1 MTKKYRFKTQPYK
14 HQLTA
19 LEESWHKKEYAYFME
34 MGTGKSKVL
43 IDNIAILY
51 DKGFIDSALIIA
63 PKGVYK
69 NWSELE
75 IPKHLPEHIPHRT
88 VAWAPN
94 PNKQQ
99 KEDLISLFEN
109 TEDLVF
115 FVMNIEALSTKK
127 GCSFAEKFLT
137 NKTALFAIDE
147 STTIKNNS
155 AQRTKSAIKLSLLA
169 KYRRILT
176 GSPVT
181 KSPLD
186 LYSQCAFL
194 NEDLLGFSSYYA
206 YRNHFAILQKRS
218 IATHSFQQ
226 IVGYRNLDEL
236 KDILKHFSYRVLKQ
250 ECIDLPDKIYLTRSV
265 ELTLEQK
272 RIYKELKDY
281 ALAELGELGS
291 FETVTTSSVITQ
303 ILRLQQVL
311 CGFTR
316 SDAGGIITIPNNRI
330 TELMSVLEETEGKCI
345 IWAHYQYDIRSL
357 VAQIAKIYGED
368 SVASY
373 YGETPPDERQGIVTR
388 FQDLESPLR
397 FFVGQP
403 RTGGFG
409 LTLTAAN
416 TVIYYSN
423 SYDLEIRLQSED
435 RAHRIGQTNKV
446 TYIDLCVAKS
456 IDEKIIK
463 SLRAKIN
470 IATQILGEDYK
481 NWLV

>member
-19 LEESWHKKEYAYFME
+19 LEENWHKREYAYFME

-43 IDNIAILY
+43 IDNIAVLY

-75 IPKHLPEHIPHRT
+75 IPKHLPEHIPHKT

-137 NKTALFAIDE
+137 SKTTLFAIDE

-250 ECIDLPDKIYLTRSV
+250 DCIDLPDKIYSTRSV

-281 ALAELGELGS
+281 AMAELED

-316 SDAGGIITIPNNRI
+316 SDAGGIITIPNNRV
-330 TELMSVLEETEGKCI
+330 TELMSILEETEGKCI

-357 VAQIAKIYGED
+357 VAQIAKVYGED

-388 FQDLESPLR
+388 FQNSESPLR

-409 LTLTAAN
+409 LTLTAAS

-435 RAHRIGQTNKV
+435 RAHRIGQNNKV
-446 TYIDLCVAKS
+446 TYIDLCAAKT
-456 IDEKIIK
+456 IDEKIVK

>member
-1 MTKKYRFKTQPYK
+1 
-14 HQLTA
+14 
-19 LEESWHKKEYAYFME
+19 ME

-51 DKGFIDSALIIA
+51 DKGKIDSALIIA

-69 NWSELE
+69 NWAELE
-75 IPKHLPEHIPHRT
+75 IPKHLPDHIYHKIVTWSPS
-88 VAWAPN
+88 
-94 PNKQQ
+94 PNKEEKRQLI
-99 KEDLISLFEN
+99 DLFDSTN
-109 TEDLVF
+109 DLTF

-127 GCSFAEKFLT
+127 GVSFVEKFLISH
-137 NKTALFAIDE
+137 NSLMAIDE

-155 AQRTKSAIKLSLLA
+155 ARRTKSAIKLSNLA
-169 KYRRILT
+169 NYKRILT
-176 GSPVT
+176 GSPIT

-186 LYSQCAFL
+186 LYSQSAFL
-194 NEDLLGFSSYYA
+194 DEDLLGFSSYYS

-236 KDILKHFSYRVLKQ
+236 KDILKKFSYRVLKKD
-250 ECIDLPDKIYLTRSV
+250 CIDLPEKTYINRTV
-265 ELTLEQK
+265 ELTPEQK

-281 ALAELGELGS
+281 AMAELGEMEMVS
-291 FETVTTSSVITQ
+291 TSSVITQ

-316 SDAGGIITIPNNRI
+316 SDTGEIIEIPSNRI
-330 TELMSVLEETEGKCI
+330 NELLSILEEVDGKCI
-345 IWAHYQYDIRSL
+345 IWANYQYDIRL
-357 VAQIAKIYGED
+357 LEKAIGKIYGPE

-373 YGETPPDERQGIVTR
+373 YGETPSNDRQQIVTT
-388 FQDLESPLR
+388 FQDETSKLR
-397 FFVGQP
+397 FFIGQP

-416 TVIYYSN
+416 TVVYYSN

-435 RAHRIGQTNKV
+435 RAHRIGQENKV
-446 TYIDLCVAKS
+446 TYIDLCSPKT
-456 IDEKIIK
+456 IDERIIK

-470 IATQILGEDYK
+470 IATQILGEDYRT
-481 NWLV
+481 WLV

>member
-1 MTKKYRFKTQPYK
+1 MKNKYRFKTEPFE
-14 HQLTA
+14 HQRAA
-19 LEESWHKKEYAYFME
+19 LGASWDKLEFAYFME

-51 DKGFIDSALIIA
+51 DYGHIDSAVIVA
-63 PKGVYK
+63 PKGVYR
-69 NWSELE
+69 NWANVE
-75 IPKHLPEHIPHRT
+75 IPKHLPDHIQHRI
-88 VAWAPN
+88 VCWSPN
-94 PNKQQ
+94 PNKEEKDQ
-99 KEDLISLFEN
+99 LVSLFEPTN
-109 TEDLVF
+109 DLVF
-115 FVMNIEALSTKK
+115 FIINVEAFSTKK
-127 GCSFAEKFLT
+127 GVGFAEKFLLGHQP
-137 NKTALFAIDE
+137 LFAIDE
-147 STTIKNNS
+147 STTIKNAS
-155 AQRTKSAIKLSLLA
+155 ARRTKATVKLGKMSS
-169 KYRRILT
+169 YRRILT
-176 GSPVT
+176 GFPVT

-194 NEDLLGFSSYYA
+194 NEELLGFNSYYS

-236 KDILKHFSYRVLKQ
+236 KDILKNFSYRVLKKD
-250 ECIDLPDKIYLTRSV
+250 CIDLPPKTYTSRTV
-265 ELTLEQK
+265 ELTPDQK

-281 ALAELGELGS
+281 AMAELGEMDM
-291 FETVTTSSVITQ
+291 VTTSSVITQ

-316 SDAGGIITIPNNRI
+316 SDTGEIIEIPSNRVK
-330 TELMSVLEETEGKCI
+330 ELLSILEEIDGKCI
-345 IWAHYQYDIRSL
+345 IWANYQYDIRSL
-357 VAQIAKIYGED
+357 ETAIGKIYGPE

-373 YGETPPDERQGIVTR
+373 YGETPSDKRQEIVTR
-388 FQDLESPLR
+388 FQDETSELR
-397 FFVGQP
+397 FFIGQP

-435 RAHRIGQTNKV
+435 RAHRIGQENKV
-446 TYIDLCVAKS
+446 TYIDLCSPKT
-456 IDEKIIK
+456 IDDRIIK
-463 SLRAKIN
+463 SLRSKIN

-481 NWLV
+481 DWLV